1 MFESVADTHV
11 VAAPN
16 SPDQASPAKPTRRT
30 EPLPAPRQPLGYQPA
45 LDGIRAFAIIGVI
58 LFHTPGWGTFP
69 RIVPGGHMG
78 VTVFFVLSG
87 FLITTL
93 LLAEQHKTG
102 GIDLKAFY
110 LRRAARLMPGLLVVA
125 VFHTVFWSTQDGFVK
140 TIAPVLAALLYLSSI
155 FAGFWRLMGKI
166 TWSWSLSVEEHFYF
180 GWPPLLRWLFADG
193 SDRQPARGILR
204 RHPMMAAGGFA
215 LLIVAVATGLR
226 VWFVHSVRWH
236 GMLYYSTFTRMD
248 ALAVGCIA
256 ALLAWRYR
264 LPLPRVLGW
273 AGVAALIFCY
283 VNPAFSIGHSALNLW
298 GLPLGTLASAVLV
311 ASVVQQPRSL
321 LARLLSTRP
330 LVHIGLVSYGLY
342 LWNLLPG
349 RALEEIIGH
358 HPGHLA
364 TLLSWLAIVGAVELS
379 YRFVEQPV
387 LNWARTRMRGRR

>member
-1 MFESVADTHV
+1 
-11 VAAPN
+11 
-16 SPDQASPAKPTRRT
+16 
-30 EPLPAPRQPLGYQPA
+30 
-45 LDGIRAFAIIGVI
+45 
-58 LFHTPGWGTFP
+58 
-69 RIVPGGHMG
+69 
-78 VTVFFVLSG
+78 
-87 FLITTL
+87 
-93 LLAEQHKTG
+93 
-102 GIDLKAFY
+102 
-110 LRRAARLMPGLLVVA
+110 
-125 VFHTVFWSTQDGFVK
+125 
-140 TIAPVLAALLYLSSI
+140 
-155 FAGFWRLMGKI
+155 
-166 TWSWSLSVEEHFYF
+166 
-180 GWPPLLRWLFADG
+180 
-193 SDRQPARGILR
+193 
-204 RHPMMAAGGFA
+204 
-215 LLIVAVATGLR
+215 
-226 VWFVHSVRWH
+226 
-236 GMLYYSTFTRMD
+236 MD